1 MSINFARF
9 KTVFSRITV
18 HIRRRQL
25 DVLFYGQSRELFGS
39 VGRSVGRQSDND
51 PKFKGGQIEK

>member
-1 MSINFARF
+1 MFCF
-9 KTVFSRITV
+9 T
-18 HIRRRQL
+18 
-25 DVLFYGQSRELFGS
+25 GSRENFFGS